1 MADDDGAVSATSAD
15 PRRWRALGVLL
26 LGQFAAL
33 LDVSVTNVALPSI
46 GRSTGASPSELQ
58 WIVTGYVLAF
68 GLMPIIGGRLGD
80 IGGRRRIFIVG
91 LVGFVA
97 SSVAVGLSP
106 DPIVIIVA
114 RVVQGLFGGVLGPQ
128 ISGYIQNAFPRAERG
143 RAFGRLGLTVGVATA
158 LGPVLGG
165 LLIAL
170 GGPEFGWRLVFFIN
184 VPIGLAAILLAQIW
198 VREARAPLGEMRAR
212 LDVPGAILLGFAIL
226 CVLFPIVEFSTFRT
240 GWLFVLFA
248 PGLVFAALFLRRERA
263 LTLAADSPLLDLRLF
278 RQPSFTIGVT
288 FILLYFCGSTGL
300 PLVLTLYLQQGIGF
314 EPLQAALAVT
324 ALAVGSAVSA
334 PVAGRLV
341 PRIGRPLVVAG
352 VTLFIIGTLWIGVV
366 VAAAPSLTDPG
377 TIILRLAFPLFLI
390 GVGGGA
396 VITPNQT
403 LSLVDVDRR
412 IGGSAGG
419 VLQTSQRVGAAI
431 GQASI
436 GAVFFAVVAGSSA
449 SSAPGSPAAHP
460 HVFSAA
466 LGAGVG
472 AALVFSFASLALGL
486 LDLWATRRR
495 RSAATHLG

>member
-1 MADDDGAVSATSAD
+1 MTDERATAEASPD
-15 PRRWRALGVLL
+15 PRRWRGLWVML

-46 GRSTGASPSELQ
+46 GRSTGSTPSELQ

-91 LVGFVA
+91 LVGFVVA
-97 SSVAVGLSP
+97 SAAVGLSP
-106 DPIVIIVA
+106 DPVFIIIA

-128 ISGYIQNAFPRAERG
+128 VSGYIQNAFPRSERG
-143 RAFGRLGLTVGVATA
+143 RAFGRLGLALAVATA
-158 LGPVLGG
+158 LGPVVGG

-184 VPIGLAAILLAQIW
+184 LPIGITAIVLALAWI
-198 VREARAPLGEMRAR
+198 RDARRPSGAR
-212 LDVPGAILLGFAIL
+212 QTLDVPGAILLGIAIL
-226 CVLFPIVEFSTFRT
+226 CVLFPIVEFSTFRS
-240 GWLFVLFA
+240 GWIFLLVI
-248 PGLVFAALFLRRERA
+248 PGAAFAALFLRREA
-263 LTLAADSPLLDLRLF
+263 TLTATEASPLLDLRLF

-324 ALAVGSAVSA
+324 SLAVGSAVSA
-334 PVAGRLV
+334 PIAGRLV
-341 PRIGRPLVVAG
+341 PRIGRPLVVVG
-352 VTLFIIGTLWIGVV
+352 VTLFIIGAVWIAIV
-366 VAAAPSLTDPG
+366 VASGSTLTDPG
-377 TIILRLAFPLFLI
+377 AIILRLAFPLFLI

-403 LSLVDVDRR
+403 LSLAEVDRR

-436 GAVFFAVVAGSSA
+436 GAVFFAVLAGSAA
-449 SSAPGSPAAHP
+449 SIAPGSPAQHP
-460 HVFSAA
+460 QDFSTALVAGIAAAIVFSLAA
-466 LGAGVG
+466 
-472 AALVFSFASLALGL
+472 LALGL
-486 LDLWATRRR
+486 LDLRATSLRR
-495 RSAATHLG
+495 AAARLG